1 MILCMETKEVKHVD
15 VWSAAKLCAAIYL
28 VIAIIVGIVSAVAA
42 VLGMAVLPGASGLT
56 VFGGGIVVAILAVV
70 VLAVIGMI
78 LGFIFGTISAIIYNL
93 AAGVFGGLK
102 VDLE

>member
-1 MILCMETKEVKHVD
+1 METKEVKHVD

-28 VIAIIVGIVSAVAA
+28 VIAVIVGIISAVVA
-42 VLGMAVLPGASGLT
+42 VLGMAAFPGMSALA
-56 VFGGGIVVAILAVV
+56 VFGTGIVAAVIAVIIFAI
-70 VLAVIGMI
+70 IGMI
-78 LGFIFGTISAIIYNL
+78 IGFISGAVSAFIYNL